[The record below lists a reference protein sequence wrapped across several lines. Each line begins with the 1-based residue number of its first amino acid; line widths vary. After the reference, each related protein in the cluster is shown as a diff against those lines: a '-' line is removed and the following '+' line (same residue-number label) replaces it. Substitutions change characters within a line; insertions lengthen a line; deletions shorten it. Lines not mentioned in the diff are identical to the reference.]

1 MVPFSLNRAFQEY
14 KNLTATLENITGI
27 TCLTATETFYIIMMN
42 IYGHQSELIIRRGSC
57 NYKLYLSLFLHFYNI
72 SIVFINSLSLLSQSL
87 IYLNSVQLMSIMDH
101 FGYTTR
107 PLVEFNLS
115 IYTERAS
122 FLGWLSHM
130 SERKRLAITLD
141 PASSEPARFKN
152 KRIQA
157 SGDMIREESEPEVV
171 PISPPSTSRS
181 SSTAAKSSK
190 SLQALNN
197 QPTKTA
203 SRAAER
209 KRGADSEDD
218 YKPPTKKTKV
228 KSKRSSSRSKAGKK
242 PNTSAYGRVTDVG
255 GKCPKHLFKGIGEA
269 SDSDT
274 SQKSKRDDWE
284 GHSDSLT
291 DS

>member
-1 MVPFSLNRAFQEY
+1 
-14 KNLTATLENITGI
+14 
-27 TCLTATETFYIIMMN
+27 
-42 IYGHQSELIIRRGSC
+42 
-57 NYKLYLSLFLHFYNI
+57 
-72 SIVFINSLSLLSQSL
+72 
-87 IYLNSVQLMSIMDH
+87 MSIMDH

-107 PLVEFNLS
+107 PLVEYNLD

-122 FLGWLSHM
+122 FLSWLSHM

-141 PASSEPARFKN
+141 PAASEPARFKN

-157 SGDMIREESEPEVV
+157 SGDIIREESEPEVV
-171 PISPPSTSRS
+171 PISS
-181 SSTAAKSSK
+181 SSTSKPSSTVTKSSSRSYPY
-190 SLQALNN
+190 SLQILSMD
-197 QPTKTA
+197 QPAKTVV
-203 SRAAER
+203 RETER

-218 YKPPTKKTKV
+218 YKPSTKRAKV
-228 KSKRSSSRSKAGKK
+228 KSKRSSPRSKASKTK

-274 SQKSKRDDWE
+274 SQKSKKDDRE
-284 GHSDSLT
+284 GHSDSFT

>member
-1 MVPFSLNRAFQEY
+1 
-14 KNLTATLENITGI
+14 
-27 TCLTATETFYIIMMN
+27 
-42 IYGHQSELIIRRGSC
+42 
-57 NYKLYLSLFLHFYNI
+57 
-72 SIVFINSLSLLSQSL
+72 
-87 IYLNSVQLMSIMDH
+87 MSIMDH

-141 PASSEPARFKN
+141 PAASEPARFKN
-152 KRIQA
+152 KRVQV
-157 SGDMIREESEPEVV
+157 SGDIREESEPEVV
-171 PISPPSTSRS
+171 PKSPPSTSRS

-190 SLQALNN
+190 SHPSSLQALKTN
-197 QPTKTA
+197 QLAKIA
-203 SRAAER
+203 AKEAER
-209 KRGADSEDD
+209 KREADSEDE
-218 YKPPTKKTKV
+218 YKPSTKKTKT

-274 SQKSKRDDWE
+274 SQKSKGHDRE
-284 GHSDSLT
+284 GQSDSLT

>member
-1 MVPFSLNRAFQEY
+1 
-14 KNLTATLENITGI
+14 
-27 TCLTATETFYIIMMN
+27 
-42 IYGHQSELIIRRGSC
+42 
-57 NYKLYLSLFLHFYNI
+57 
-72 SIVFINSLSLLSQSL
+72 
-87 IYLNSVQLMSIMDH
+87 MSIMDH
-101 FGYTTR
+101 YGYTTR

-152 KRIQA
+152 KRVQA
-157 SGDMIREESEPEVV
+157 SGDMIREKSEPEVV
-171 PISPPSTSRS
+171 PINPPSTSKS
-181 SSTAAKSSK
+181 SSTVTKSSK
-190 SLQALNN
+190 SHPYSLQALNN
-197 QPTKTA
+197 QPAKTTTKE
-203 SRAAER
+203 AER
-209 KRGADSEDD
+209 KREADSEDD
-218 YKPPTKKTKV
+218 YKPSTKKTKV
-228 KSKRSSSRSKAGKK
+228 KSKRSSSRSKASKK

-255 GKCPKHLFKGIGEA
+255 GKCPKHLFTGIEEA

-274 SQKSKRDDWE
+274 SQKSKRDDRE

>member
-1 MVPFSLNRAFQEY
+1 
-14 KNLTATLENITGI
+14 
-27 TCLTATETFYIIMMN
+27 
-42 IYGHQSELIIRRGSC
+42 
-57 NYKLYLSLFLHFYNI
+57 
-72 SIVFINSLSLLSQSL
+72 
-87 IYLNSVQLMSIMDH
+87 MSIMDH

-141 PASSEPARFKN
+141 PAASEPARFKN
-152 KRIQA
+152 KRVQV
-157 SGDMIREESEPEVV
+157 SGDIREESEPEVV

-197 QPTKTA
+197 QPTRTA

-209 KRGADSEDD
+209 KREADSEDD

-242 PNTSAYGRVTDVG
+242 PNRRSFR
-255 GKCPKHLFKGIGEA
+255 L
-269 SDSDT
+269 
-274 SQKSKRDDWE
+274 
-284 GHSDSLT
+284 
-291 DS
+291 

>member
-1 MVPFSLNRAFQEY
+1 
-14 KNLTATLENITGI
+14 
-27 TCLTATETFYIIMMN
+27 
-42 IYGHQSELIIRRGSC
+42 
-57 NYKLYLSLFLHFYNI
+57 
-72 SIVFINSLSLLSQSL
+72 
-87 IYLNSVQLMSIMDH
+87 MSIMDH

-152 KRIQA
+152 KRVQA

-171 PISPPSTSRS
+171 PINPPFTSKS
-181 SSTAAKSSK
+181 SSTAVKSSK

-197 QPTKTA
+197 QPTRTA
-203 SRAAER
+203 SREAER

-255 GKCPKHLFKGIGEA
+255 GKCPKCCDIGQIDRFFIIELFPLSSLS
-269 SDSDT
+269 SDNTNCKNDIQLFHQLFDELSVY
-274 SQKSKRDDWE
+274 RDY
-284 GHSDSLT
+284 H
-291 DS
+291 

>member
-1 MVPFSLNRAFQEY
+1 MP
-14 KNLTATLENITGI
+14 
-27 TCLTATETFYIIMMN
+27 
-42 IYGHQSELIIRRGSC
+42 
-57 NYKLYLSLFLHFYNI
+57 LFLHFFNI
-72 SIVFINSLSLLSQSL
+72 SIVFVNSLSLLSQSL
-87 IYLNSVQLMSIMDH
+87 ICLNSVQLMSIMDH

-130 SERKRLAITLD
+130 SERRRLVITLD
-141 PASSEPARFKN
+141 PAASEPARFKN
-152 KRIQA
+152 KRVQA
-157 SGDMIREESEPEVV
+157 SGDMIREESEPEVG

-203 SRAAER
+203 SKAAER
-209 KRGADSEDD
+209 KRGADSEDE
-218 YKPPTKKTKV
+218 YKPPTRKTKV
-228 KSKRSSSRSKAGKK
+228 KSKRSSSKAGKK

-274 SQKSKRDDWE
+274 SQKSKRDDRE

>member
-1 MVPFSLNRAFQEY
+1 
-14 KNLTATLENITGI
+14 
-27 TCLTATETFYIIMMN
+27 MN

-57 NYKLYLSLFLHFYNI
+57 NYKLYLSLFLHFHNI
-72 SIVFINSLSLLSQSL
+72 SIVFVSSLSLLSQSL
-87 IYLNSVQLMSIMDH
+87 INLNSVQLMSIMDH

-107 PLVEFNLS
+107 PLVEFKLS

-141 PASSEPARFKN
+141 PAASEPARFKN
-152 KRIQA
+152 KRVQA

-203 SRAAER
+203 SRAAEGKKEKLTLKMTTNLQPKR
-209 KRGADSEDD
+209 QKSSLRGALPDL
-218 YKPPTKKTKV
+218 KLV
-228 KSKRSSSRSKAGKK
+228 KSPTPVPMEGLLMLEVNVLNIFSKG
-242 PNTSAYGRVTDVG
+242 
-255 GKCPKHLFKGIGEA
+255 
-269 SDSDT
+269 
-274 SQKSKRDDWE
+274 
-284 GHSDSLT
+284 
-291 DS
+291 

>member
-1 MVPFSLNRAFQEY
+1 
-14 KNLTATLENITGI
+14 
-27 TCLTATETFYIIMMN
+27 
-42 IYGHQSELIIRRGSC
+42 
-57 NYKLYLSLFLHFYNI
+57 
-72 SIVFINSLSLLSQSL
+72 
-87 IYLNSVQLMSIMDH
+87 MSIMDH

-171 PISPPSTSRS
+171 PINPPSTSKPS
-181 SSTAAKSSK
+181 SMVTKSSK
-190 SLQALNN
+190 SHPYSLQALNN
-197 QPTKTA
+197 QPAKTA
-203 SRAAER
+203 SREAER
-209 KRGADSEDD
+209 KRGTDSEDD
-218 YKPPTKKTKV
+218 YKPSTKKAKV
-228 KSKRSSSRSKAGKK
+228 KSKRSSSRAKAGKK
-242 PNTSAYGRVTDVG
+242 PNTSAYGRVADVG

-274 SQKSKRDDWE
+274 SQKSKRGDKE
-284 GHSDSLT
+284 SHSDSFT